1 MTLDEVIKHVDMI
14 GFSGNLSPDNIRMF
28 SPESSDYRAFRLSN
42 MLLSQDSSCIEF
54 SNQLLLH
61 GDNAIGL
68 LSLIAYQVRV
78 CYKASLFSDENYLS
92 LIGIRNYQL
101 YKNFLDYPVDIYR
114 RIYSVLMESIRR
126 IKLGEN
132 SETVMAEC
140 LTQSLTVL
148 KEKNYV

>member
-1 MTLDEVIKHVDMI
+1 MSNIKKDVRIKIHSELYDVD
-14 GFSGNLSPDNIRMF
+14 
-28 SPESSDYRAFRLSN
+28 
-42 MLLSQDSSCIEF
+42 
-54 SNQLLLH
+54 
-61 GDNAIGL
+61 
-68 LSLIAYQVRV
+68 
-78 CYKASLFSDENYLS
+78 ASLFSDENYLS

>member
-1 MTLDEVIKHVDMI
+1 MPPVVCSLPKRPKWQKTAWLLGFCFSKKGMSENTRIVGVLNRTKSIKIHI
-14 GFSGNLSPDNIRMF
+14 N
-28 SPESSDYRAFRLSN
+28 
-42 MLLSQDSSCIEF
+42 
-54 SNQLLLH
+54 
-61 GDNAIGL
+61 
-68 LSLIAYQVRV
+68 
-78 CYKASLFSDENYLS
+78 
-92 LIGIRNYQL
+92 L
-101 YKNFLDYPVDIYR
+101 YKNFFDYPVDINR